1 MYLAVSSFN
10 AASISLAL
18 PSVVFQLTIFLGAA
32 LLFQVQPLIVKRILP
47 WFGATSSVWTTAM
60 LFFQAALVLGYL
72 YAHRA
77 GQLRRLQTA
86 ILICTLGFLPVF
98 PSERW
103 KSFSSDQPV
112 VGILVLLCC
121 VVGLPYIQLASTSTL
136 LQATWSRTNPSEQP
150 YSWYAISNAG
160 SLVGLLSYPL
170 IVEPTMTL
178 HTQAWIWSA
187 IYILYA
193 TLMLAIL
200 FNSRDSKTEQIGANE
215 KGTFRWS
222 WIIIPS
228 TTSMLLLGATSYMS
242 ENIAPMP
249 LTWVIPLAI
258 YLLSFVAAFT
268 TLPAFGRG
276 VSLVLAASGLLILC
290 VAALDPLLM
299 YRLPVALALISGGLL
314 LVCVSLHRELYLR
327 RPPSTD
333 LTRFYVFIAT
343 GGAIGSAFIALVAP
357 LTFPIPIDFIIAL
370 SACAITLAIL
380 DWNAGTASR
389 ALSALAGAVVLYVSQ
404 MHATAL
410 IEGNRH
416 FSRNFYGTLRI
427 RDEKL
432 PDRPFQIRLMTHG
445 LVHHG
450 AQILDPRLRR
460 IPTTYYGYGSG
471 ASIAIKS
478 TAHSGQRVGVIGLG
492 AGTLAAYARA
502 GDYYRFYELNPA
514 VVRLAKS
521 DFTYLSDTA
530 GNVEII
536 LGDGRLS
543 LEREAPQNFDVLL
556 LDAFSGDAVPAHLL
570 TREALAVYLRHLAPN
585 GILAVN
591 VTNRALDLESV
602 VAAATPL
609 LGLKG
614 CTVRTGENPE
624 IFRTSAT
631 WVLLSRNERACDA
644 PSVNRAGIQA
654 WTDEYTSIWPI
665 LQTPEE

>member
-1 MYLAVSSFN
+1 
-10 AASISLAL
+10 
-18 PSVVFQLTIFLGAA
+18 
-32 LLFQVQPLIVKRILP
+32 
-47 WFGATSSVWTTAM
+47 
-60 LFFQAALVLGYL
+60 
-72 YAHRA
+72 
-77 GQLRRLQTA
+77 
-86 ILICTLGFLPVF
+86 
-98 PSERW
+98 
-103 KSFSSDQPV
+103 
-112 VGILVLLCC
+112 
-121 VVGLPYIQLASTSTL
+121 
-136 LQATWSRTNPSEQP
+136 
-150 YSWYAISNAG
+150 
-160 SLVGLLSYPL
+160 
-170 IVEPTMTL
+170 
-178 HTQAWIWSA
+178 
-187 IYILYA
+187 
-193 TLMLAIL
+193 
-200 FNSRDSKTEQIGANE
+200 
-215 KGTFRWS
+215 
-222 WIIIPS
+222 
-228 TTSMLLLGATSYMS
+228 
-242 ENIAPMP
+242 
-249 LTWVIPLAI
+249 
-258 YLLSFVAAFT
+258 
-268 TLPAFGRG
+268 
-276 VSLVLAASGLLILC
+276 
-290 VAALDPLLM
+290 
-299 YRLPVALALISGGLL
+299 
-314 LVCVSLHRELYLR
+314 
-327 RPPSTD
+327 
-333 LTRFYVFIAT
+333 
-343 GGAIGSAFIALVAP
+343 
-357 LTFPIPIDFIIAL
+357 
-370 SACAITLAIL
+370 
-380 DWNAGTASR
+380 
-389 ALSALAGAVVLYVSQ
+389 

-410 IEGNRH
+410 IAGNRH

-478 TAHSGQRVGVIGLG
+478 TAHSGQRVGVVGLG

-530 GNVEII
+530 ANVGIT

-543 LEREAPQNFDVLL
+543 LEREPPQNFDVLL

-570 TREALAVYLRHLAPN
+570 TREALATYLRHLAPN

-602 VAAATPL
+602 VAAAAPL

-631 WVLLSRNERACDA
+631 WVLLSRNERACEA
-644 PSVNRAGIQA
+644 PSTASVNRAGIQP